1 MNNDHVHSAT
11 AKLKT
16 TSINFALFVTKPP
29 NKIPSNISG
38 SNHGTFFVVGT
49 CTAARMY
56 AVLADMALY
65 HALA

>member
-16 TSINFALFVTKPP
+16 ASINFALFVTKPP
-29 NKIPSNISG
+29 NKIPSNTSG
-38 SNHGTFFVVGT
+38 YNYGKFFVVCT

-56 AVLADMALY
+56 AVLADMAL
-65 HALA
+65 